1 MKLCTQLAK
10 LMNDIR
16 PKRPVS
22 LETFCTNTH
31 ERNEPRRLSLSFYN
45 CALSW
50 SDLSVHLFGFLFL
63 SVSSPPAGLRASALL
78 SLLSPNEPEPCPPSP
93 ERSQELSISD
103 TSSLPGSTAALCSPP
118 SSLYKTL
125 SADDALDSPS
135 LSSEGTL
142 SPELRGETAW
152 HIPV

>member
-1 MKLCTQLAK
+1 MTSIQNAPFLWKRSVLIRMREMSPVVYLCL
-10 LMNDIR
+10 
-16 PKRPVS
+16 
-22 LETFCTNTH
+22 
-31 ERNEPRRLSLSFYN
+31 YN